1 MALMDETFLRMVD
14 DFMPWRTVCFKK
26 SATALGCAGK
36 GQSPVLSQYAM
47 NSSMSALYARSVFGA

>member
-14 DFMPWRTVCFKK
+14 DLMLWETVCIKN

-36 GQSPVLSQYAM
+36 GLSPVLSQYAK
-47 NSSMSALYARSVFGA
+47 NSNMSDLYARSAFGA